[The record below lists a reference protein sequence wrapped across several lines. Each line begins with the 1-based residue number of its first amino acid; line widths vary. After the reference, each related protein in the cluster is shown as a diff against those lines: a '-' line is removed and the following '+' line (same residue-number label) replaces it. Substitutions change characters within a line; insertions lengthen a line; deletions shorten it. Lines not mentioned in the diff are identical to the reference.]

1 MSDYLIA
8 LARKSAQNSE
18 LLQKHGSILIC
29 GEQLSSGYNHFK
41 YNKNY
46 KHNKPTKL
54 NIAVHAEEDA
64 INNFILYSKQKH
76 NNDMYIRRQLNKAT
90 LITIRVKN
98 DNLKNSAPC
107 KHCIELIRK
116 YGIKNIIYSDNNI
129 TFNTTPNN
137 IVIDKHIIINN
148 NSLNKNIIINNNSI
162 NNNSINIINNNII
175 NDNIVHESINN
186 INLIKKKSRDI
197 EHIGESSGYRWRAK
211 LNT

>member
-1 MSDYLIA
+1 MIDYLIA

-29 GEQLSSGYNHFK
+29 GDQLISGYNHFK

-46 KHNKPTKL
+46 KHNKPSKL

-98 DNLKNSAPC
+98 DNLKNSSPC

-129 TFNTTPNN
+129 AFNTIPNNN
-137 IVIDKHIIINN
+137 IVIDKY
-148 NSLNKNIIINNNSI
+148 IIINNNSI
-162 NNNSINIINNNII
+162 NDNII
-175 NDNIVHESINN
+175 HESINN

-197 EHIGESSGYRWRAK
+197 EHIEESSGYRWRAK
-211 LNT
+211 INN